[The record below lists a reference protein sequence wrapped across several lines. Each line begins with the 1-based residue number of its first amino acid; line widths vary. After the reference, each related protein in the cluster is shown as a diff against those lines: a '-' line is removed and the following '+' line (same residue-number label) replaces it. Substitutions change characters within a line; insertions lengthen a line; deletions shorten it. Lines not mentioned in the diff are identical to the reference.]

1 MYNHIDI
8 CTSLFFLK
16 NMFVCVCVSSWV
28 FILFV
33 GKYINIIYI
42 YIDTIIG
49 KLDYL
54 NNRSVAIYH

>member
-1 MYNHIDI
+1 MHI
-8 CTSLFFLK
+8 LVFFEK
-16 NMFVCVCVSSWV
+16 YVCVCVSSWV

-54 NNRSVAIYH
+54 NNRSVVIYH

>member
-1 MYNHIDI
+1 MHI
-8 CTSLFFLK
+8 LVFFEK
-16 NMFVCVCVSSWV
+16 YVCVCVCV
-28 FILFV
+28 IMGVYFV
-33 GKYINIIYI
+33 CWEIHKYNIYI